1 MNMDISSTC
10 PVGREQWELFRTRR
24 GIYVQYDYRD
34 KRGHLYT
41 TVAPTLAVCR
51 QKRDR
56 WLEAEQSAAECAA
69 ERARIAKIVAVP

>member
-1 MNMDISSTC
+1 MNISSTC
-10 PVGREQWELFRTRR
+10 PVGREQWELVRTDQ
-24 GIYVQYDYRD
+24 GLCIKYEYQD
-34 KRGHLYT
+34 KRGHLYR
-41 TVAPTLAVCR
+41 TVAPTLAVAR